1 MDGKLDK
8 EPVGLSKQEQ
18 IDRKLLNYIDDK
30 RDQMIEHVRKLVRI
44 DSVERE
50 AREGAPF
57 GPGVKEAL
65 ELALAI
71 GREL

>member
-50 AREGAPF
+50 AREG
-57 GPGVKEAL
+57 
-65 ELALAI
+65 
-71 GREL
+71 